1 MANLNFVGKITH
13 IGTPQTGEG
22 KNGEWTKTTVVVEE
36 TDSQFPNSIAF
47 DAFNKQSLVEL
58 LAVDQIVDV
67 FYNTKAS
74 EANGRYFTNNS
85 IWRVEI
91 KDNVA
96 APQTSANNTG
106 GNSTTTA
113 DKVTTPP
120 AVDDL
125 PF

>member
-91 KDNVA
+91 KDNVS
-96 APQTSANNTG
+96 APQASNNTG
-106 GNSTTTA
+106 GDSATTA
-113 DKVTTPP
+113 KPLPTPP
-120 AVDDL
+120 SAVDDL